1 MRFALS
7 LAFLLICLNVAAAEP
22 PAAVLDRANWPEAL
36 TTPVLFDVASRAE
49 VLGFARELSDTELLS
64 EEALAQRLD
73 LRQINME
80 AINALR
86 QRLWDRLWDNYNNAQ
101 QSCEQDASFCY
112 LIEDETALRRE
123 AATFQ
128 VANDSFYAKW
138 LIPGKQFNIDYID
151 ELLHM
156 AALFPQI
163 SSEVA
168 RFNDLERNGDDFKD
182 RVFLLTFDGGPS
194 LAPGGTDW
202 MTDYLRKQKMSATF
216 FVLGNSVELRR
227 DHQPDEDL
235 QAIYADQC
243 VGVQG
248 WQYRSH
254 SQWNDWKDSI
264 QRSVALVRAQ
274 LPNSF
279 VPLFRP
285 PYGQRRADSGAF
297 FAAQQLQVALWNID
311 SEDGQLTAAQSADR
325 VITLM
330 LLWRKGIIAFHDVQ
344 DRAKVAVPL
353 ILNQTVE
360 SGIAWEEC
368 HQFD

>member
-7 LAFLLICLNVAAAEP
+7 LVSMLLCANAFAAAP
-22 PAAVLDRANWPEAL
+22 PAAVLDRATWPEAL
-36 TTPVLFDVASRAE
+36 ASPVLFDVASRAE
-49 VLGFARELSDTELLS
+49 VLGFARELSDS
-64 EEALAQRLD
+64 EALDEAALAQRLG
-73 LRQINME
+73 LRQINLE
-80 AINALR
+80 AIDTLR
-86 QRLWDRLWDNYNNAQ
+86 KRLWERLWDNYDKAQ

-112 LIEDETALRRE
+112 AIDDLPALRRE
-123 AATFQ
+123 SATFQ
-128 VANDSFYAKW
+128 VASDSFYVPW
-138 LIPGKQFNIDYID
+138 LVPGKQFNIDYLN

-168 RFNDLERNGDDFKD
+168 RFNEQELNGDGFKD

-194 LAPGGTDW
+194 VTTGPTDW

-216 FVLGNSVELRR
+216 FVLGNGIELRR
-227 DHQPDEDL
+227 DRQPDEDL
-235 QAIYADQC
+235 QALYADQC

-264 QRSVALVRAQ
+264 QRSVALVQGQ
-274 LPNSF
+274 LPRSF

-297 FAAQQLQVALWNID
+297 FAAQNLHVALWDINA
-311 SEDGQLTAAQSADR
+311 EDDQLSGAQAADR
-325 VITLM
+325 VMTLM
-330 LLWRKGIIAFHDVQ
+330 LLWRKGVIAFHDAQ

-353 ILNQTVE
+353 ILQRTVE
-360 SGIAWEEC
+360 SGIAWEDC
-368 HQFD
+368 RQFD